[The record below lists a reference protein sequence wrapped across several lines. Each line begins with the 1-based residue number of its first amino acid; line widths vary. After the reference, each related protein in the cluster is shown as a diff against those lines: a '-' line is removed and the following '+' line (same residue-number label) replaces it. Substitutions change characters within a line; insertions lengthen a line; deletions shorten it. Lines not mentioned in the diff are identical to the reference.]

1 MQILHR
7 LVERFLMIISIM
19 KNKKFKKSAVK
30 ALALGFWIFVWQIVY
45 MIVGSDIIVASPF
58 MTFARVFSLAKTS
71 FFWLCT
77 VTSISNI
84 LIGFLIAV
92 IVAAVLAALSNRF
105 KLIEILFS
113 PIIKLIKA
121 TPVASFI
128 ILALFWIKNQ
138 VPSFIAFLMVVPI
151 VYSNLYEG
159 FKNVDKN
166 LLEMAKIYNFSLIK
180 KIRLIYIPSLMPY
193 FVSAISVGL
202 GFAWKSG
209 IAAEVIGLSKNSLG
223 LEIYNSKIYIETTD
237 LFAYTLVIILLSVI
251 MEKLVMFIL
260 KKLSNKVLK
269 GGGLND

>member
-1 MQILHR
+1 
-7 LVERFLMIISIM
+7 MIISIM
-19 KNKKFKKSAVK
+19 KNNILKKPIVK
-30 ALALGFWIFVWQIVY
+30 AFAIVFWIIVWQIIY
-45 MIVGSDIIVASPF
+45 MIVGSDVIVASPF
-58 MTFARVFSLAKTS
+58 ATFMRVIDLAKTS

-77 VTSISNI
+77 LTSISNI

-92 IVAAVLAALSNRF
+92 IIGALLAALSSKF
-105 KLIEILFS
+105 EFIDVLFS

-151 VYSNLYEG
+151 IYSNLYEG

-166 LLEMAKIYNFSLIK
+166 LLEMAKIYKFSFIK
-180 KIRLIYIPSLMPY
+180 KVRLIFIPSLMPY

-237 LFAYTLVIILLSVI
+237 LFAYTLVIILLSVL
-251 MEKLVMFIL
+251 MEKAVMFTL
-260 KKLSNKVLK
+260 KKLSKKVLK
-269 GGGLND
+269 GGGFR

>member
-1 MQILHR
+1 
-7 LVERFLMIISIM
+7 MIISIM
-19 KNKKFKKSAVK
+19 KNKNLNKTLVTAF
-30 ALALGFWIFVWQIVY
+30 ALVFWIFVWQVVY
-45 MIVGSDIIVASPF
+45 MIVGSDIIVASPIA
-58 MTFARVFSLAKTS
+58 TFIRVFSLAKTL

-77 VTSISNI
+77 LTSISNI
-84 LIGFLIAV
+84 LLGFFVAV
-92 IVAAVLAALSNRF
+92 IVATLLAALSSHF
-105 KLIEILFS
+105 KLIDILFS

-166 LLEMAKIYNFSLIK
+166 LLEMAKIYNFSFVK
-180 KIRLIYIPSLMPY
+180 KVRLIFIPSLMPY

-237 LFAYTLVIILLSVI
+237 LFAYTLVIILLSVL

-260 KKLSNKVLK
+260 KRLSSKVLK
-269 GGGLND
+269 GGGLK